1 MNENRNGI
9 LIVQTGGTID
19 KRYPRTHLGYAFEIE
34 DPAAQRIISRAKVPY
49 TVQFVTACR
58 KDSQDINQ
66 QERQKI
72 LDACKQSIHKKIL
85 ITHGTDTMIE
95 TGAFLA
101 EHHLDKTVV
110 LTGAF
115 LPEAFKDSDADFN
128 VGFAIGALQVL
139 DKHGV
144 FIVMNGK
151 INEWNKITR
160 NEETFV
166 FTNKQ

>member
-1 MNENRNGI
+1 MSENRNGI
-9 LIVQTGGTID
+9 LIIQTGGTID

-34 DPAAQRIISRAKVPY
+34 EPAAERIISRAKVPY
-49 TVQFVTACR
+49 SVQFVTACR

-66 QERQKI
+66 DERQKI
-72 LDACKQSIHKKIL
+72 LDGCKLSIYKKIL

-101 EHHLDKTVV
+101 EHQLDKTVV

-139 DKHGV
+139 DKPGV
-144 FIVMNGK
+144 FIVMNGE

-160 NEETFV
+160 NKETFL
-166 FTNKQ
+166 FTNK